1 MPRELSEF
9 ERLPRFLICQRH
21 RPPPCTRCRNPVNPG
36 ANIYFKK
43 RVDLHKK
50 NIPED
55 QGIDPPSICCG
66 IIGKRK
72 SWTVRHLA
80 ARFLTEICLHQGY
93 CKVQVLLFSF
103 LFWPDRQSITSIT
116 GNETRTQHL
125 QNITILTLALEFKW
139 GSTKMCFFSL
149 AILCRFWEMWER
161 VLTRELPQG
170 ELHFSHCIFWC
181 SCKKKRNYETK
192 MTYFTASSSYQA
204 LTTKHKHMITM
215 KNIKM
220 KSPLRRDDHHH
231 FFRMKFGAK
240 LPMHHAKASQM
251 QQIMMFC
258 QTLYNLHCR
267 PPNQL
272 CNRLDFSIYFA
283 GKKWNILWD

>member
-1 MPRELSEF
+1 MSSP
-9 ERLPRFLICQRH
+9 LPRCRESCQSLRDCRGFLFVNGTDLLPARDAE
-21 RPPPCTRCRNPVNPG
+21 TLSTPVQ
-36 ANIYFKK
+36 IYISKK
-43 RVDLHKK
+43 ELRSWSSEKK
-50 NIPED
+50 IPED
-55 QGIDPPSICCG
+55 QGVDPPSITICFCG

-103 LFWPDRQSITSIT
+103 LFWPDRQSIS
-116 GNETRTQHL
+116 NETRTQHL

-181 SCKKKRNYETK
+181 SCKKKEKLWNKKDIFYSIIIISGTHNQAQAHDHNEEHQDQKPTPSWW
-192 MTYFTASSSYQA
+192 SSSF
-204 LTTKHKHMITM
+204 L
-215 KNIKM
+215 
-220 KSPLRRDDHHH
+220 
-231 FFRMKFGAK
+231 
-240 LPMHHAKASQM
+240 
-251 QQIMMFC
+251 
-258 QTLYNLHCR
+258 
-267 PPNQL
+267 
-272 CNRLDFSIYFA
+272 
-283 GKKWNILWD
+283 

>member
-43 RVDLHKK
+43 RVEKLIFRKK
-50 NIPED
+50 DSRRSGSWSTTYMLLWNNRKKEKLNC
-55 QGIDPPSICCG
+55 PSPG
-66 IIGKRK
+66 G
-72 SWTVRHLA
+72 
-80 ARFLTEICLHQGY
+80 EILDRNLSSSRILQSASITFF
-93 CKVQVLLFSF
+93 FSF
-103 LFWPDRQSITSIT
+103 LTWQTIIT

-161 VLTRELPQG
+161 GLTRELPQG

-181 SCKKKRNYETK
+181 SCKK
-192 MTYFTASSSYQA
+192 
-204 LTTKHKHMITM
+204 
-215 KNIKM
+215 
-220 KSPLRRDDHHH
+220 RRTI
-231 FFRMKFGAK
+231 FYLKEVFQEF
-240 LPMHHAKASQM
+240 
-251 QQIMMFC
+251 
-258 QTLYNLHCR
+258 
-267 PPNQL
+267 
-272 CNRLDFSIYFA
+272 
-283 GKKWNILWD
+283 